1 MLKGWVGQELLMYLS
16 LTFYLCI
23 PVVEED
29 SFWKILQKW
38 NKGNTIDFYGYS
50 RAPFRPRLTSV
61 RLIQVHDPD
70 EWSEN
75 EATAGEKKKENGNK
89 TVCLTELKCRLRR
102 RCHEFALCFQSIC
115 LAQYRP
121 LTFFPLMP
129 LLSCSLP
136 DLSTAEEASDGSCLL
151 C

>member
-23 PVVEED
+23 PIVEED

-70 EWSEN
+70 E
-75 EATAGEKKKENGNK
+75 
-89 TVCLTELKCRLRR
+89 
-102 RCHEFALCFQSIC
+102 
-115 LAQYRP
+115 
-121 LTFFPLMP
+121 
-129 LLSCSLP
+129 
-136 DLSTAEEASDGSCLL
+136 
-151 C
+151 